1 MPSNASA
8 NLRLKELYHRF
19 PKPEQFFIAYNP
31 DLQVRLL
38 ADGFT
43 PALLAARPANPTL
56 ALLGELY
63 SPTTPLE
70 WLKIQLGSLNDFTE
84 VHTKLTPEQL
94 RETSRLI
101 LAAWPGL
108 TAGEICLFIARF
120 KIGEYGQFYGAIDPM
135 KIMSA
140 LYRFAGERVQE
151 TERYEREKSRDRKVE
166 KEAKGITYEA
176 YLEVKRRAEAGD
188 NEAQQMLKRPS
199 PE

>member
-1 MPSNASA
+1 M
-8 NLRLKELYHRF
+8 
-19 PKPEQFFIAYNP
+19 
-31 DLQVRLL
+31 
-38 ADGFT
+38 
-43 PALLAARPANPTL
+43 
-56 ALLGELY
+56 
-63 SPTTPLE
+63 
-70 WLKIQLGSLNDFTE
+70 NDFTE

-140 LYRFAGERVQE
+140 LHRFAGERVQE
-151 TERYEREKSRDRKVE
+151 AERYEREKSRDRKVE

>member
-1 MPSNASA
+1 M
-8 NLRLKELYHRF
+8 KELYHRF

-140 LYRFAGERVQE
+140 LHRFAGERVQE
-151 TERYEREKSRDRKVE
+151 AERYEREKSRDRKVE